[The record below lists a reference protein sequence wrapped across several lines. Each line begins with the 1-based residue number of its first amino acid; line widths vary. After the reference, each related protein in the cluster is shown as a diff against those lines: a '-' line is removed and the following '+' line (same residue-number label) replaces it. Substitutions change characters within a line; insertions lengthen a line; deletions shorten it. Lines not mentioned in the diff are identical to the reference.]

1 MTGARRVS
9 AVALLAIVVAA
20 CTASPVPPASPTP
33 SAAGVSPEPS
43 GSTVG
48 PLALDMTAALKAKE
62 IPIANDFD
70 LVRRME
76 GRDGTPA
83 MPFEPVRTTPPVEE
97 VGSVTQFW
105 VHDFAAKRNVQVQAT
120 LRRMTQ
126 NVKWWVQ
133 SDITVDEAALGRSA
147 AVFQDEVY
155 PTNRRLFGEE
165 WTPGI
170 DSDPR
175 INIVIANMPGSAAG
189 YFSGVD
195 SLPRWVHEFSA
206 EREMIYVNSQA
217 ARLGTDYFHAVL
229 AHEFCHMQ
237 QWNKRTRT
245 SIWFNEGFAQLC
257 ERANGYV
264 VGFEQL
270 FLRQPDT
277 QLDAWTDLDEGAGQ
291 HYGGA
296 FLFFEYLRQRTGG
309 GYDLINA
316 ILDDGIDTFDELDQ
330 ALRAAGH
337 PPAEQVLAD
346 FAAANALIGSS
357 PPAPYA
363 YPAELGLREPA
374 RPTSA
379 DRADPGVLLKA
390 SVHQQATRYV
400 ELPLGGQYEV
410 RFQGATTTRIV
421 AADPHSG
428 RSFWWSDR
436 ADGMDAILTREI
448 DLSGVT
454 SAVLSFWTWYDIE
467 VDFDYAYVAVSTD
480 GGRRWATVQAAAT
493 TTEDPNGNNLGH
505 GFTGISGDGETAV
518 WIQQRADLGA
528 YAGKKILLRFEH
540 VTDGALNEPGFAVDD
555 IEIAEVGYRDDAE
568 GDNAWDAKGFI
579 RSTNVVKQRYVVQ
592 VIRFGDRPT
601 VDRHVV
607 EDGRLEL
614 SLDARGDARPPIL
627 AVTGLAPR
635 TTETATFEVLVTQG
649 R

>member
-1 MTGARRVS
+1 
-9 AVALLAIVVAA
+9 
-20 CTASPVPPASPTP
+20 
-33 SAAGVSPEPS
+33 
-43 GSTVG
+43 
-48 PLALDMTAALKAKE
+48 MTAALRAKE
-62 IPIANDFD
+62 IPIADDFD

-76 GRDGTPA
+76 GREGVPA
-83 MPFEPVRTTPPVEE
+83 EPFVPVRSTPPDEQ
-97 VGSVTQFW
+97 VGSVQEFW
-105 VHDFAAKRNVQVQAT
+105 VHDFAAKRNVRVAAT
-120 LRRMTQ
+120 LRRMSQ

-133 SDITVDEAALGRSA
+133 SNVRVDEQALARSA
-147 AVFQDEVY
+147 TVFQEQVY
-155 PTNRRLFGEE
+155 PMNRQLFGSE
-165 WTPGI
+165 WSPGI

-175 INIVIANMPGSAAG
+175 INILIANMPGSAAG

-206 EREMIYVNSQA
+206 EREMIYVNAQA
-217 ARLGTDYFHAVL
+217 AQIGTDYFHAVL

-309 GYDLINA
+309 GYGFINA
-316 ILDDGIDTFDELDQ
+316 LLDDGIDTFQELDD

-337 PPAEQVLAD
+337 PPAEQILAD
-346 FAAANALIGSS
+346 FAAANALIGTGAA
-357 PPAPYA
+357 PPYA
-363 YPAELGLREPA
+363 YPADLGLREPA

-379 DRADPGVLLKA
+379 DRADPGEPLRA
-390 SVHQQATRYV
+390 SVHQQATRYI

-410 RFQGATTTRIV
+410 TFEGATATRIIP
-421 AADPHSG
+421 ADPHSG

-436 ADGMDAILTREI
+436 ADGMDATLTREV
-448 DLSGVT
+448 DLTGVT
-454 SAVLSFWTWYDIE
+454 SAALTFWTWYDIE

-480 GGRRWATVQAAAT
+480 GGSRWATVQTPAT

-505 GFTGISGDGETAV
+505 GFTGTSGSGTSAT
-518 WIQQRADLGA
+518 WIQQRADLTP

-592 VIRFGDRPT
+592 VIRFGERPT

-607 EDGRLEL
+607 EDGKLEL
-614 SLDARGDARPPIL
+614 SVDARADARPPVL
-627 AVTGLAPR
+627 AVIGLAPR
-635 TTETATFEVLVTQG
+635 TTETAAFEVLVTRG

>member
-1 MTGARRVS
+1 MTGLRLWP
-9 AVALLAIVVAA
+9 ALLALVVAA
-20 CTASPVPPASPTP
+20 CTASPLPPASATP
-33 SAAGVSPEPS
+33 SAATSPEPS
-43 GSTVG
+43 GSAVG
-48 PLALDMTAALKAKE
+48 PAALDMTAALRAKE
-62 IPIANDFD
+62 IPVADDFD

-76 GRDGTPA
+76 GRDGIPA
-83 MPFEPVRTTPPVEE
+83 ARFEPVRTTPPQED
-97 VGSVTQFW
+97 VGSVEQFW
-105 VHDFAAKRNVQVQAT
+105 VHDFAAKRNVRVQAT

-133 SDITVDEAALGRSA
+133 SDLGVDEAALARSA
-147 AVFQDEVY
+147 ATFQDQIY
-155 PTNRRLFGEE
+155 PTNRRLFGSE

-170 DSDPR
+170 DADPR
-175 INIVIANMPGSAAG
+175 INILIASMPGSAAG

-229 AHEFCHMQ
+229 AHELCHMQ
-237 QWNKRTRT
+237 QWNKRART

-257 ERANGYV
+257 ERANGYT

-270 FLRQPDT
+270 FLRDPDT
-277 QLDAWTDLDEGAGQ
+277 QLDAWTDLEEGAGQ

-296 FLFFEYLRQRTGG
+296 FLFFEYLRHRTGG

-337 PPAEQVLAD
+337 PAAEQVLAD
-346 FAAANALIGSS
+346 FAAANALIGSG

-374 RPTSA
+374 RPASA
-379 DRADPGVLLKA
+379 DRADPGQPLRT

-400 ELPLGGQYEV
+400 ELPLGGQYKV
-410 RFQGATTTRIV
+410 RFDGATTTRII

-436 ADGMDAILTREI
+436 ADGMDSTLTREV
-448 DLSGVT
+448 DLGGVT
-454 SAVLSFWTWYDIE
+454 SAMLSFWTWYDIE
-467 VDFDYAYVAVSTD
+467 VDFDYAYVAVSLD
-480 GGRRWATVQAAAT
+480 GGRRWTTVQAPAT

-505 GFTGISGDGETAV
+505 GFTGTSGGGKTAA
-518 WIQQRADLGA
+518 WIQQRADLSP

-555 IEIAEVGYRDDAE
+555 IEIAEVGYRDDSE
-568 GDNAWDAKGFI
+568 GDNAWDARGFI

-601 VDRHVV
+601 VERHVV

-614 SLDARGDARPPIL
+614 SLDARADARPPIL

-635 TTETATFEVLVTQG
+635 TTETAAFEVLVTQG